1 MVTFVSQSMK
11 GFTLSTNLT
20 ERLMNCQKTNH
31 GMSSSYPGHRT
42 SSTRMLRPGYA
53 WPKKIE
59 FILSVKREMNP
70 AINGKKLLQ

>member
-1 MVTFVSQSMK
+1 MVTFVSQSMRV
-11 GFTLSTNLT
+11 FTLSTNLT
-20 ERLMNCQKTNH
+20 RKLMNCQKTNH

-53 WPKKIE
+53 WPRKIE

-70 AINGKKLLQ
+70 AIYRRKLLQ

>member
-1 MVTFVSQSMK
+1 
-11 GFTLSTNLT
+11 
-20 ERLMNCQKTNH
+20 MNCQKTNH
-31 GMSSSYPGHRT
+31 GMSSSYPDHRT

-59 FILSVKREMNP
+59 FFLSVKREMNP